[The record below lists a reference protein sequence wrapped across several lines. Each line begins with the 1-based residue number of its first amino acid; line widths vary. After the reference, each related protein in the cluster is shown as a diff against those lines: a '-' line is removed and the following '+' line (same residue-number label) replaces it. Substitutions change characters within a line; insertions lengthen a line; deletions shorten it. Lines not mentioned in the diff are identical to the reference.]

1 MGKNL
6 LFVNVSKNTKIIDTN
21 MVSMDQ
27 EIINRLRKI
36 GKGDEENI

>member
-1 MGKNL
+1 
-6 LFVNVSKNTKIIDTN
+6 

-36 GKGDEENI
+36 GKGDEENIWRCTS

>member
-1 MGKNL
+1 
-6 LFVNVSKNTKIIDTN
+6 

-36 GKGDEENI
+36 GKGDEENIWGCTS